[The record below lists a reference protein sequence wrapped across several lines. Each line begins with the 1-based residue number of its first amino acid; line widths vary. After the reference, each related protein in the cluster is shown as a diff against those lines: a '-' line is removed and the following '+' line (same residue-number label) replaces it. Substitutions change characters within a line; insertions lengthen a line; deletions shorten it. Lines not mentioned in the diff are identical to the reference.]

1 VSECLKHRWLA
12 DDSPKSSS
20 ILLSSSFSNAKL
32 SDFDLSAANAT
43 PAADD
48 DNDHNL
54 LHTSTNNH
62 YRNGKGSIADG
73 QHQEEEEENN
83 KNNKNLCSV
92 NGSSVSIYSSSPHA
106 SPASYKCYKN
116 NISIQ
121 IDDKNKSKIIM
132 AGQDSTTTTTPTM
145 ANNEPLMKT
154 TSVVIFPDAPTTPK
168 VIRKCSPDASATHK
182 VSCEFMPATTRNLN
196 DLIVA
201 AGENIVTVNENADQN
216 SVTILL
222 SASSTSL
229 NTSSNTAA
237 SAVAHTPSSCNSS
250 LLFNKSRT
258 SNFPTTKT
266 SFTIRQPATATV
278 TTTNTSTAI
287 ISSSSIHLIDVDLKK
302 LNSS

>member
-32 SDFDLSAANAT
+32 SDFDLTAANAT
-43 PAADD
+43 PAVDHD
-48 DNDHNL
+48 DHNL
-54 LHTSTNNH
+54 LHSNH
-62 YRNGKGSIADG
+62 YHNGKGAHSIVDAQHDG
-73 QHQEEEEENN
+73 EEEEENN
-83 KNNKNLCSV
+83 KNNKNMCSV
-92 NGSSVSIYSSSPHA
+92 NGSSVSIYSSTPHS
-106 SPASYKCYKN
+106 SPASNKCYKN

-121 IDDKNKSKIIM
+121 IDDKNKSRIIM
-132 AGQDSTTTTTPTM
+132 SGPDTTSTTT
-145 ANNEPLMKT
+145 NNEPLMKT

-201 AGENIVTVNENADQN
+201 AGENIVTVNENANQN
-216 SVTILL
+216 SVTIML

-229 NTSSNTAA
+229 NTSSTA
-237 SAVAHTPSSCNSS
+237 SAVAHTPSPCNNS
-250 LLFNKSRT
+250 LLFNKSNVRT
-258 SNFPTTKT
+258 SNYPTTKT
-266 SFTIRQPATATV
+266 SFTIRQPATATA